1 MVQANQINQVSSW
14 WGRHGLALDQTDFW
28 QIGPLKMWLNST
40 PSKLAV
46 SWAHSNDFLD
56 AHIRNVPTAQLQLDQ
71 NVVAPI
77 DTQTV
82 ITAFANSGRTEV
94 IFTPMLPDRPIVLK
108 LADPVRVL
116 PGEEV
121 TLYMV
126 APLVIRL
133 ELTQSAKM
141 IAEIPSYRLS
151 DTWFGPLSTLGGLCY
166 ASASPAYL
174 DLREVPL
181 RAHCAV
187 TAITVKN
194 SGIDALK
201 LDRINVPFPRLSLFY
216 SQRSGF
222 WTDRMTFE
230 RNSDNEMAHVKLD
243 RQPPAEASP
252 TQFVTGPRL
261 ATAEHSPVIR
271 AFSAIFKDR

>member
-1 MVQANQINQVSSW
+1 MNQAGNWQVSTW

-28 QIGPLKMWLNST
+28 QIGPLKLWLNST
-40 PSKLAV
+40 PAKLAV
-46 SWAHSNDFLD
+46 SWAHSGDVLD
-56 AHIRNVPTAQLQLDQ
+56 THVRNLPSAQQQLEQ
-71 NVVAPI
+71 NIVAPN
-77 DTQTV
+77 DTHTV
-82 ITAFANSGRTEV
+82 ITAFANSGRNEIV
-94 IFTPMLPDRPIVLK
+94 FTPVLPDRPIVLR
-108 LADPVRVL
+108 LRDSIRVL
-116 PGEEV
+116 PGESV

-133 ELTQSAKM
+133 ESTQSSKL
-141 IAEIPSYRLS
+141 ITEIPTFRLS

-166 ASASPAYL
+166 ASATPAYL

-181 RAHCAV
+181 RAHCAI
-187 TAITVKN
+187 TAVTVKN
-194 SGIDALK
+194 AGIDSLK
-201 LDRINVPFPRLSLFY
+201 LDRINIPFPRLSLFY

-230 RNSDNEMAHVKLD
+230 RNSDNEMAYVKLD

-252 TQFVTGPRL
+252 TQFVTGPRQP
-261 ATAEHSPVIR
+261 TAEHSSVTR